1 MLNFIKNISKIHLPF
16 FSQMTVYFDLGTG
29 VTRIAIKDKGL
40 VLKEPTYLGYNSKI
54 REYIFF
60 GKEAKTIVGKIP
72 SFITIVQPVSN
83 GILSDFDA
91 EVAFMK
97 KSIEKAV
104 GPYISNSPFLKPTI
118 RAITAVPSIATEIEQ
133 KAVQEVLQKAGASK
147 VYIMEKPLATAAG
160 CKQNIFSHEPHFI
173 IDLGAGLI
181 ELSIISGGGIVSQR
195 TLKNAGD
202 HMNKLI
208 GNYTYLKHS
217 VVLGDQT
224 CEELKINLLNFT
236 GEERTLT
243 VRGKSLETGLP
254 KSIRMKSSDIK
265 EALTVNFQQIID
277 AAKELIEISP
287 PEVADEVF
295 KNGITL
301 AGNLA
306 KIEGIDQF
314 LSKELNIDVFI
325 AEHYAD
331 ATIYGM
337 MYIDR
342 RPDDFFKLFGYR

>member
-1 MLNFIKNISKIHLPF
+1 MVNFIKNLSKIHVPF
-16 FSQMTVYFDLGTG
+16 FSQMTVYFDLGTAI
-29 VTRIAIKDKGL
+29 TRIGIKDKGI

-54 REYIFF
+54 HEYIFF

-72 SFITIVQPVSN
+72 NFITIVRPVIN

-91 EVAFMK
+91 EVAFIK
-97 KSIEKAV
+97 KSLEKSV
-104 GPYISNSPFLKPTI
+104 EPYMSNTPFLKPTL
-118 RAITAVPSIATEIEQ
+118 RAITCVPSIATEIEQ

-147 VYIMEKPLATAAG
+147 VYVMEKPLATAAG

-173 IDLGAGLI
+173 IDLGAGLF
-181 ELSIISGGGIVSQR
+181 ELSIISGGGIVSQK

-202 HMNKLI
+202 HMNKII
-208 GNYTYLKHS
+208 GNYTYMKHS
-217 VVLGDQT
+217 VILGEQT

-236 GEERTLT
+236 GEEKTMT

-254 KSIRMKSSDIK
+254 KSIRMKTSDIK
-265 EALTVNFQQIID
+265 EALTVNMNQIID

-287 PEVADEVF
+287 PEIADEVF

-301 AGNLA
+301 TGNLA
-306 KIEGIDQF
+306 RVDGIDQF
-314 LSKELNIDVFI
+314 LSKELNIDVLI

-342 RPDDFFKLFGYR
+342 RPDDFFKLFGYK